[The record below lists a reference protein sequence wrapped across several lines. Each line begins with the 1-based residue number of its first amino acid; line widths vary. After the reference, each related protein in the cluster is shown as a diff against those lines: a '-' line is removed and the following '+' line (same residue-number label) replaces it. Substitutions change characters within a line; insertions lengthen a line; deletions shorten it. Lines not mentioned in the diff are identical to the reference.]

1 MIAQVIADRTN
12 EIGVR
17 VVLGAAPRQVLAA
30 VGAHGLR
37 PAAIGVVVGLL
48 AGLGVGRAL
57 AAFLY
62 GVPSLN
68 VVVLGGVAGVVVVV
82 ALVATY
88 LGARRALSVSP
99 MDALRSS

>member
-1 MIAQVIADRTN
+1 
-12 EIGVR
+12 
-17 VVLGAAPRQVLAA
+17 
-30 VGAHGLR
+30 
-37 PAAIGVVVGLL
+37 
-48 AGLGVGRAL
+48 VGRAL